1 MTGWDVSS
9 MKAYRSA
16 LAFLTA
22 VSVELNRPRPFPNGN
37 GF

>member
-1 MTGWDVSS
+1 MTGRDVSS

-16 LAFLTA
+16 LSFSPTA
-22 VSVELNRPRPFPNGN
+22 SVELNRPRPFPNGN